1 MSRLNTLL
9 NKKKSFKH
17 GMISKNNLIKK
28 TKILKKKKYFILEYE
43 SLFPIF
49 IDFIKLLNYM
59 ILDLL
64 GFFLKLLFYIF
75 SGVVNSIQ

>member
-28 TKILKKKKYFILEYE
+28 TKILKKKNTSYWSMNLYF
-43 SLFPIF
+43 LF
-49 IDFIKLLNYM
+49 L
-59 ILDLL
+59 
-64 GFFLKLLFYIF
+64 
-75 SGVVNSIQ
+75 